1 MSSRACRSR
10 LLLQGFGLSKVRPV
24 LSNSFAWEIASRKL
38 FYFFGSAFLLRTRV
52 YARALNSSKKSHIR
66 TFSGVSARRCSAG
79 LSSCAMIPATE
90 LFGSTRRSVLCSL
103 FLSSGF
109 VVARAWAFGASSVH
123 FSLPRPLLSPE
134 RAREASGIVCRHADE
149 GCPEEQ
155 LHRTRGCVTFCSRL
169 RLVAFA
175 RRARASLF

>member
-1 MSSRACRSR
+1 MRCGAI
-10 LLLQGFGLSKVRPV
+10 LSLRPV

-52 YARALNSSKKSHIR
+52 FARTRALNSSKKSHIR

-103 FLSSGF
+103 FS
-109 VVARAWAFGASSVH
+109 RRASSWCALGLWGRRVCI
-123 FSLPRPLLSPE
+123 FLSPGPVCHP
-134 RAREASGIVCRHADE
+134 REHAKLQGSCVVMPTKGVPKNSFIRLE
-149 GCPEEQ
+149 G
-155 LHRTRGCVTFCSRL
+155 V
-169 RLVAFA
+169 
-175 RRARASLF
+175 

>member
-1 MSSRACRSR
+1 
-10 LLLQGFGLSKVRPV
+10 
-24 LSNSFAWEIASRKL
+24 
-38 FYFFGSAFLLRTRV
+38 
-52 YARALNSSKKSHIR
+52 
-66 TFSGVSARRCSAG
+66 
-79 LSSCAMIPATE
+79 MIPATE

-175 RRARASLF
+175 RRARASLFESKRAVLPALARVPHPNTSLVLGSLPDPAETSSSRLNHPRYAQRVINEQRQ

>member
-1 MSSRACRSR
+1 
-10 LLLQGFGLSKVRPV
+10 
-24 LSNSFAWEIASRKL
+24 
-38 FYFFGSAFLLRTRV
+38 
-52 YARALNSSKKSHIR
+52 
-66 TFSGVSARRCSAG
+66 
-79 LSSCAMIPATE
+79 MIPATE

-109 VVARAWAFGASSVH
+109 VVARAWAFGASSVY

-155 LHRTRGCVTFCSRL
+155 LHRTRGCVTFRSRL
-169 RLVAFA
+169 RLVAFT
-175 RRARASLF
+175 